1 MNEMFV
7 LEVEDDPFLEKP
19 KREKCWGLGISGV
32 NSPED
37 ICKNNEINGNETKI
51 NLLGLIKG

>member
-7 LEVEDDPFLEKP
+7 LEVEDDPFLEKSR
-19 KREKCWGLGISGV
+19 KRKSVGWGISGV

>member
-19 KREKCWGLGISGV
+19 KRESVGVWGYPVLTHLRTSA
-32 NSPED
+32 
-37 ICKNNEINGNETKI
+37 KI
-51 NLLGLIKG
+51 MR